1 MPSILLKRLLENML
15 FHFQSNFTGVPLE
28 FLQYNYFEEL
38 PFLKTYRYQPL
49 FKGKFV
55 FKLNYDPRSFRDRI
69 YCECA
74 CVPDRRGIFSFSFQE
89 RRKTSR
95 STVSNPG
102 VIAGRRTLLLRV
114 GASMAWLPCA
124 TQHLSG
130 LGLHAHLRCAWKPR
144 YNRSIT
150 QLSNQNAVFD
160 LVST

>member
-15 FHFQSNFTGVPLE
+15 FHFQSNFTGAPLE

-38 PFLKTYRYQPL
+38 LFLKTHQQQTL
-49 FKGKFV
+49 KKANV
-55 FKLNYDPRSFRDRI
+55 FISSLKTPGAFSIEFI
-69 YCECA
+69 ASVGAFQIEEEF
-74 CVPDRRGIFSFSFQE
+74 FSFSFQE
-89 RRKTSR
+89 RTKTSR